1 MAKPPGRCDHHPGQ
15 PRPAP
20 HDHHPGP
27 WLPAALMLGAEGAQ
41 ARDETVR
48 ITAPVRMMRP
58 DEIPAAAPSL
68 IHLPTRPQPRRRDPG
83 MLGARPSINA
93 PAATSTHLAR
103 KPEYVRQRRL
113 PSHHPPRR

>member
-1 MAKPPGRCDHHPGQ
+1 MAKPPGRCDHHPDQ

-27 WLPAALMLGAEGAQ
+27 WLPAALMLRAEEAQ
-41 ARDETVR
+41 ARGETVR

-68 IHLPTRPQPRRRDPG
+68 IHLPARPQPRRRVA
-83 MLGARPSINA
+83 GAPRCTAIDLMHGCRQH
-93 PAATSTHLAR
+93 PARAET
-103 KPEYVRQRRL
+103 
-113 PSHHPPRR
+113 